1 MIERITEKRLVEQE
15 VTVGGLCTC
24 DICGKTIY
32 EINDT
37 FPIKLTKRTRHDEY
51 WHLITG
57 HNDWGNDSCES
68 VETLDL
74 CSKECCIK
82 ALDNYL
88 YEYSGTRN
96 TGYFELRHEN
106 SES

>member
-1 MIERITEKRLVEQE
+1 MITRTTEKKLVLQE
-15 VTVGGLCTC
+15 LTVGGLCTC

-32 EINDT
+32 EFVDG
-37 FPIKLTKRTRHDEY
+37 KCRKHDEY
-51 WHLITG
+51 WSLTTG
-57 HNDWGNDSCES
+57 HNDWGNDSCDS
-68 VETLDL
+68 VESLDL

-82 ALDNYL
+82 ALEKYL
-88 YEYSGTRN
+88 DEYSGSRN

>member
-1 MIERITEKRLVEQE
+1 MIKRITEKRLVEQE
-15 VTVGGLCTC
+15 VTVGGLCIC

-32 EINDT
+32 KINDN
-37 FPIKLTKRTRHDEY
+37 KRTRYDEY

-88 YEYSGTRN
+88 YEYSGPRS

>member
-1 MIERITEKRLVEQE
+1 MITRTTEKKLVLQE
-15 VTVGGLCTC
+15 LTVGGLCTC

-32 EINDT
+32 EFVDG
-37 FPIKLTKRTRHDEY
+37 KCCKHDEY
-51 WHLITG
+51 WSLTTG

-68 VETLDL
+68 VESLDL
-74 CSKECCIK
+74 CSKECCVK
-82 ALDNYL
+82 ALEKYL
-88 YEYSGTRN
+88 DEYSGSRN

>member
-1 MIERITEKRLVEQE
+1 MITRMTEKRLVEQD
-15 VTVGGLCTC
+15 VVVCGLCTC

-32 EINDT
+32 EINDA
-37 FPIKLTKRTRHDEY
+37 KRTRHNEY
-51 WHLITG
+51 WHLSTG

-68 VETLDL
+68 VESLDL

-82 ALDNYL
+82 ALEKYL
-88 YEYSGTRN
+88 DEYSGSRN

-106 SES
+106 SEF

>member
-1 MIERITEKRLVEQE
+1 MVKRMTEKRLVEQDVVVCE
-15 VTVGGLCTC
+15 RCAC

-37 FPIKLTKRTRHDEY
+37 FPIKLTTRTRHDEY
-51 WHLITG
+51 WHLTTG
-57 HNDWGNDSCES
+57 HYDWGNDSCES
-68 VETLDL
+68 VESLDL

-82 ALDNYL
+82 ALEEYL
-88 YEYSGTRN
+88 YKYSGSRN

>member
-15 VTVGGLCTC
+15 VTVRGLCTC
-24 DICGKTIY
+24 DICDKAIY
-32 EINDT
+32 EINDN
-37 FPIKLTKRTRHDEY
+37 KRTRHNEY
-51 WHLITG
+51 WHLTTG
-57 HNDWGNDSCES
+57 HYDWGNDSCES
-68 VETLDL
+68 VESLDL

-82 ALDNYL
+82 ALENYL
-88 YEYSGTRN
+88 YEYSGSRN

>member
-15 VTVGGLCTC
+15 VTVRGLCTC

-32 EINDT
+32 EIVDD
-37 FPIKLTKRTRHDEY
+37 KHGKHDEY
-51 WHLITG
+51 WSLTTG
-57 HNDWGNDSCES
+57 HNDWYNDSCES
-68 VETLDL
+68 IETFDL

-82 ALDNYL
+82 ALEKYL
-88 YEYSGTRN
+88 DEYSGSRN
-96 TGYFELRHEN
+96 TGYFELSHEN